1 MMAGWILGGLAIV
14 LLTAILVVPF
24 FVHLTG
30 PYPFFLGYY
39 PGPFW
44 FFFPFGFFAVIFL
57 FFVVSRWLFWGWGW
71 GGGHGRGYWRR
82 YQYYGGAA
90 QILKERYARGEL
102 TKEQFDQMM
111 KDIQ

>member
-1 MMAGWILGGLAIV
+1 MMAGWIFGGLAIV
-14 LLTAILVVPF
+14 LLAAVFVVPF
-24 FVHLTG
+24 FLHPAG
-30 PYPFFLGYY
+30 PYPFFYGYY
-39 PGPFW
+39 PW
-44 FFFPFGFFAVIFL
+44 SFFPFGFFAVIFL
-57 FFVVSRWLFWGWGW
+57 FFVVSRWLFWGWGGR
-71 GGGHGRGYWRR
+71 GGYRRGYWRG